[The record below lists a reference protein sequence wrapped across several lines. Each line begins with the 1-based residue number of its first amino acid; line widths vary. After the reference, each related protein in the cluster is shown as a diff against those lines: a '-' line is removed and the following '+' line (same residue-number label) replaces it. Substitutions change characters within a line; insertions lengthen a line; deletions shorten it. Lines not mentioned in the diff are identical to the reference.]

1 MREEVVDDGIEE
13 LGREYRGG
21 RIGISVEIVEVSEGV
36 ACDAGSEALDREGS
50 NDNSENVERE
60 GSTVGVTLERK
71 IVERSVATSSRR
83 TLIFSSCFELF
94 LFLILREFSRA
105 KIREKCTSLIDF
117 RAAAWVCSIL
127 SILSF
132 VEFLTSL
139 RDCRF
144 FFASS
149 KRLASVSSFSFN
161 LVLDF
166 M

>member
-1 MREEVVDDGIEE
+1 M
-13 LGREYRGG
+13 
-21 RIGISVEIVEVSEGV
+21 EIFKFSEGV
-36 ACDAGSEALDREGS
+36 ACNGGSEALDREGS
-50 NDNSENVERE
+50 TDISESVERE
-60 GSTVGVTLERK
+60 GSTVGITLRK
-71 IVERSVATSSRR
+71 EIVERNVATSSWR

-105 KIREKCTSLIDF
+105 KIREKCTSLIDC

>member
-1 MREEVVDDGIEE
+1 MIREEVVDDVIEV
-13 LGREYRGG
+13 LGREYLGG

-50 NDNSENVERE
+50 NDISESERE
-60 GSTVGVTLERK
+60 GSTVGVTLERE
-71 IVERSVATSSRR
+71 IVERSVATSPWR

-105 KIREKCTSLIDF
+105 IIRERCSSLIDF
-117 RAAAWVCSIL
+117 RAAAWVFSIL

-144 FFASS
+144 FFSS
-149 KRLASVSSFSFN
+149 SNRLASVTSFSFS
-161 LVLDF
+161 LALDF
-166 M
+166 T